1 MSKPLADDDDFVDL
15 PPPYTPN
22 PATNANTNTNPTPRN
37 TNPNIHAFPPPAPA
51 PGPHTALAASSLT
64 HHLSTLGARLASA
77 QAARATEQAA
87 RDLAMINLV
96 VPHVEAFLSEL
107 AWDDTARG
115 GVGELVLVPAGAV
128 ARGWA
133 LTGAAER
140 RRGGEFLRVARVGEP
155 RVGKSEKSVSGGDS
169 GVVPEPVRSGRF
181 GGEGYD
187 DDDGDGDGRQPA
199 DKAGFDDWGRFDD
212 GEGSSSLVDTP
223 TASWWWFRDARL
235 ARRLAAYLQPRPE
248 VNVERRHVQAAVVA
262 AKADKLPSPSSGG
275 GWRWSGLLRQKNKKD
290 AALTSPPLSGTPGL
304 ADVRTPQDDGIGMTV
319 RAEEMRFRREND
331 FGVWESLSGYAIAV
345 TVKTRAP

>member
-22 PATNANTNTNPTPRN
+22 PATNTTTTTTTTPYPNNNTSNN
-37 TNPNIHAFPPPAPA
+37 HAFPPPAPA

-64 HHLSTLGARLASA
+64 HHLATLGARLASA

-107 AWDDTARG
+107 AWDDSAVG
-115 GVGELVLVPAGAV
+115 GELVLVPAGAV

-155 RVGKSEKSVSGGDS
+155 QVGKSEKSGSGGNS
-169 GVVPEPVRSGRF
+169 GVVPEPVRSGGF
-181 GGEGYD
+181 GGEGY

-212 GEGSSSLVDTP
+212 GEGSSSLDAP
-223 TASWWWFRDARL
+223 TASWWWFRDGRL

-275 GWRWSGLLRQKNKKD
+275 GWRWGGLLRQKNKKD
-290 AALTSPPLSGTPGL
+290 AALMSPPLSGTPGL
-304 ADVRTPQDDGIGMTV
+304 ADVRTPQDDGISMTV